1 MDKIV
6 NLEERIEDR
15 EKKKQLKQYRGKI
28 ETLKKIIQCTS
39 CHFKCAMCGL
49 QMEAR
54 GSSRETHL
62 APIGLILCES
72 CRDEFEDFLSTS
84 RGVNRSDIFWHNQ
97 EWKDMWSAW
106 LKYRKSINTFMD
118 SSEFRLLLEEINSH
132 L

>member
-54 GSSRETHL
+54 GSSREAHL
-62 APIGLILCES
+62 APIGLNLCES
-72 CRDEFEDFLSTS
+72 CRDEFDDFLSIS

-118 SSEFRLLLEEINSH
+118 SPEFRLLLEEINSH

>member
-54 GSSRETHL
+54 CPSREAHL

>member
-6 NLEERIEDR
+6 NLGERIENR

-28 ETLKKIIQCTS
+28 ETLKKIIQCSS

-54 GSSRETHL
+54 VSSREVHL
-62 APIGLILCES
+62 APIGMIFCES
-72 CRDEFEDFLSTS
+72 CRDEFEDFLSIS

-106 LKYRKSINTFMD
+106 VKYRKSINTFMD
-118 SSEFRLLLEEINSH
+118 SPEFRLLLKEINSP